1 MAIAVTPGDATGGL
15 ARKQYRCVMAAIYDG
30 AMELRQLRAFVQVAN
45 AGTFTRAAEELHL
58 AQSAVSQ
65 AVGRLEAELGFELLR
80 RTSRGVELTEA
91 GEAVFERAREIV
103 AGADAIRSDLAAMRG
118 LLEGTVAL
126 GTMLPPGPVDLPGLL
141 ASFHVAHPGIGVHVR
156 EGSAPEILALLRRD
170 ELDVAFTG
178 LPADRLGDGLAGEE
192 LLTEELL
199 LIAPPDHDLGAPSLT
214 ELSGVPFVGYRRG
227 SALRDTVDGALRAAG
242 AAP

>member
-1 MAIAVTPGDATGGL
+1 MA
-15 ARKQYRCVMAAIYDG
+15 

-91 GEAVFERAREIV
+91 GAVVFERAREIV
-103 AGADAIRSDLAAMRG
+103 ASADAIRSDLAALTG

-126 GTMLPPGPVDLPGLL
+126 GTMLPPGPISLPELL
-141 ASFHVAHPGIGVHVR
+141 AGFHASHPGIGLHVR

-170 ELDVAFTG
+170 ELDVALLG
-178 LPADRLGDGLAGEE
+178 LP
-192 LLTEELL
+192 
-199 LIAPPDHDLGAPSLT
+199 P
-214 ELSGVPFVGYRRG
+214 
-227 SALRDTVDGALRAAG
+227 
-242 AAP
+242 